1 MSKYCSENER
11 MKREYVLYLEAASG
25 RQSSTADAALRAIER
40 FEISTGRRSFKK
52 FHIERARSFR
62 ADLAEEIGPAGKP
75 LSAATVVGTLKHLR
89 SFFLWLSREP
99 GYRSAINANDAA
111 YFTPSGQDVRI
122 ASARREKRVAT
133 VEEIHRVLSVMPTV
147 SPIDKRNRAVVAFA
161 LLSGARV
168 GAVASLQIKH
178 VDMAAQ
184 TVLQDG
190 RDVRTKGRKTFTSCF
205 FPVGPEPLAI
215 FADYLEVLKE
225 LGFRPDDALFPS
237 VQIGQGMDRCFEAQ
251 GLSRDMWTNGAPIR
265 QIFRDAFARASLP
278 YAIPHS
284 FRKTL
289 ARLGERLCRTPE
301 EWKAWS
307 QNYAHESEATTF
319 IGYGEVPMHRQTEI
333 MRGLAKPRLDSLPLG
348 LDIAALEAFLTSVK
362 GVAHADVEHSQ
373 SGYAAT
379 PHD

>member
-40 FEISTGRRSFKK
+40 FEISTGRRPFKK
-52 FHIERARSFR
+52 FHIEQARSFR

-111 YFTPSGQDVRI
+111 YFTPTGQDVRI
-122 ASARREKRVAT
+122 SSARREKPVAT
-133 VEEIHRVLSVMPTV
+133 IEEIHRVLSIMPTV
-147 SPIDKRNRAVVAFA
+147 SPIDKRNRALLAFA

-168 GAVASLQIKH
+168 GAIASLQIKH
-178 VDMAAQ
+178 VDMATQ

-215 FADYLEVLKE
+215 FADYLEVLRE
-225 LGFRPDDALFPS
+225 LGFSPDDPLFPS
-237 VQIGQGMDRCFEAQ
+237 VQIRQGTDRCFEAQ
-251 GLSRDMWTNGAPIR
+251 GLSRNMWTSGAPIR
-265 QIFRDAFARASLP
+265 QIFRDAFALATLP

-333 MRGLAKPRLDSLPLG
+333 MRGLAKPRAEGLPPG
-348 LDIAALEAFLTSVK
+348 LDISALEAFLTSVK
-362 GVAHADVEHSQ
+362 GVAHADVELSQ

-379 PHD
+379 AHE

>member
-1 MSKYCSENER
+1 

-52 FHIERARSFR
+52 FHIEQARSFR
-62 ADLAEEIGPAGKP
+62 ADLAEEIGRAGKP

-133 VEEIHRVLSVMPTV
+133 VEEIHRVLSVMSTV

-190 RDVRTKGRKTFTSCF
+190 RDVRTKGRKTFPSCF

-225 LGFRPDDALFPS
+225 LGFSPDDPLFPS
-237 VQIGQGMDRCFEAQ
+237 VQIGQGMGRCFEAQ

-265 QIFRDAFARASLP
+265 QIFRDAFARA
-278 YAIPHS
+278 
-284 FRKTL
+284 
-289 ARLGERLCRTPE
+289 RLRT
-301 EWKAWS
+301 
-307 QNYAHESEATTF
+307 Y
-319 IGYGEVPMHRQTEI
+319 
-333 MRGLAKPRLDSLPLG
+333 
-348 LDIAALEAFLTSVK
+348 
-362 GVAHADVEHSQ
+362 
-373 SGYAAT
+373 
-379 PHD
+379 

>member
-1 MSKYCSENER
+1 MSKYCFENER

-40 FEISTGRRSFKK
+40 FEISTGRRPFKK
-52 FHIERARSFR
+52 FHIEQARSFR

-122 ASARREKRVAT
+122 AGARREKRVAT
-133 VEEIHRVLSVMPTV
+133 VEEIHRVLSIMPTV

-178 VDMAAQ
+178 VDTAAQ

-225 LGFRPDDALFPS
+225 LGFSPDDPLFPS
-237 VQIGQGMDRCFEAQ
+237 VQLGQGVDRYFEAQ

-265 QIFRDAFARASLP
+265 QIFRDAFALASLP

-289 ARLGERLCRTPE
+289 AQLGERLCRTPE

-333 MRGLAKPRLDSLPLG
+333 MRGLAKPRLDGLPLG
-348 LDIAALEAFLTSVK
+348 LDIAALEAFLTSIK
-362 GVAHADVEHSQ
+362 GVANADVEHSQ

-379 PHD
+379 PA